1 MQSYTVLGA
10 SGFIGSRIVKMLR
23 SAGNSCYTPIHG
35 ENEIFGRELGRIFY
49 CIGLTADYAQRPFA
63 TVEAHVAFL
72 ARVLENARFERLVY
86 LSSTRLYDNM
96 PSAMCH
102 EEVDIPL
109 NPMNPRHLYDL
120 SKALGENLCLTASN
134 GRASVARL
142 SCVYDDA
149 PGSPGFLSEL
159 LQRLR
164 IERTFALDSSTG
176 ISRDYVALDDVVAIL
191 RKILDSGRNEIF
203 NVASGENVSNEEIVE
218 TLNASGCRISLN
230 RRSALQ
236 NQARCDVTKI
246 RKFDIQPVRVRDY
259 LKDFLEK
266 LDANANR

>member
-10 SGFIGSRIVKMLR
+10 SGFVGSRIVKML
-23 SAGNSCYTPIHG
+23 SAGGMSCYVPARG
-35 ENEIFGRELGRIFY
+35 ESDIFERDLGRIFF
-49 CIGLTADYAQRPFA
+49 CVGLTADYAQRPFD

-72 ARVLENARFERLVY
+72 ARVLAKARFERLVY
-86 LSSTRLYDNM
+86 LSSTRLYDKL
-96 PSAMCH
+96 PSGICR
-102 EEVDIPL
+102 EDVDLPI

-120 SKALGENLCLTASN
+120 SKALGENLCLTASD

-142 SCVYDDA
+142 SCVYDDV

-164 IERTFALDSSTG
+164 TERTFTLYSATG
-176 ISRDYVALDDVVAIL
+176 IARDYVALDDVAAIL
-191 RKILDSGRNEIF
+191 KRILDSGRSEIF

-218 TLNASGCRISLN
+218 SLNASGCRISLS
-230 RRSALQ
+230 RRSNRQ
-236 NQARCDVTKI
+236 DQARCDVTKI
-246 RKFDIQPVRVRDY
+246 RAFGIQPVLVRDY
-259 LKDFLEK
+259 LKAFLGN